1 MQTFPHVLVPVD
13 FSPST
18 VPLLRCLAELRALGA
33 DRVTLLYVMPVRY
46 PRAVPPPEH
55 HALYEGL
62 LDERAR
68 QLRTD
73 GFEVET
79 LLVLGDPAAEI
90 VEAGRAAD
98 LILIGSRGHNLLA
111 RLLIGS
117 TAAEVVRTA
126 ETPVLLDRIEPD
138 EEADCTAVCAA
149 EMRRVLLATDGSANA
164 HAAERMALALADGA
178 EHLVLVTVLDDGSD
192 SEDAARAHL
201 NRLAD
206 AYVGS
211 VAIHVEQDE
220 KASEVIRRL
229 ADAEDATLI
238 VVGRQGR
245 GYLAGNVLGS
255 TAEAVAVR
263 SGRPVLLVPSTQ

>member
-1 MQTFPHVLVPVD
+1 MHTFPHILVPID

-33 DRVTLLYVMPVRY
+33 ERVTLLYVMPVRY
-46 PRAVPPPEH
+46 PRAAPPPEH
-55 HALYEGL
+55 HTLYESL
-62 LDERAR
+62 LDERAG
-68 QLRTD
+68 QLRAD

-79 LLVLGDPAAEI
+79 RLVLGDPATEI

-98 LILIGSRGHNLLA
+98 LILIGSRGHNLLY

-126 ETPVLLDRIEPD
+126 ETPVLLDRIEPG

-149 EMRRVLLATDGSANA
+149 KVRRVLLATDGSASA
-164 HAAERMALALADGA
+164 HAAERVALALADGA
-178 EHLVLVTVLDDGSD
+178 EHLVLVTVLDEGSD
-192 SEDAARAHL
+192 NEEAARTHL
-201 NRLAD
+201 DHLAD
-206 AYVGS
+206 GYRGS
-211 VAIHVEQDE
+211 VAIHVERGE

-229 ADAEDATLI
+229 ADAEDATLV

-245 GYLAGNVLGS
+245 GYLTGNMLGS
-255 TAEAVAVR
+255 TAEAVVVR
-263 SGRPVLLVPSTQ
+263 SGRPVLLVPSTR

>member
-1 MQTFPHVLVPVD
+1 MHTFPHVLAPVD

-18 VPLLRCLAELRALGA
+18 LPLLRCLAELRALGA
-33 DRVTLLYVMPVRY
+33 ERITLLHVMPVRY
-46 PRAVPPPEH
+46 PRAAPPPEH

-62 LDERAR
+62 LDERASE
-68 QLRTD
+68 LRAD

-79 LLVLGDPAAEI
+79 RLVLGDPATEI

-98 LILIGSRGHNLLA
+98 LILIGSRGHNLLY

-126 ETPVLLDRIEPD
+126 QTPVLLDRIEPA
-138 EEADCTAVCAA
+138 EQADCAAVCATKVH
-149 EMRRVLLATDGSANA
+149 RVLLATDGSASA
-164 HAAERMALALADGA
+164 QDAERVALALASGA

-192 SEDAARAHL
+192 SEVAARAHL
-201 NRLAD
+201 DRLAE
-206 AYVGS
+206 AYSGS
-211 VAIHVEQDE
+211 IAIHVERAE

-229 ADAEDATLI
+229 AAAEDATL
-238 VVGRQGR
+238 VVIGRQGR
-245 GYLAGNVLGS
+245 GYLAGNLLGS

-263 SGRPVLLVPSTQ
+263 SGRPVLLVPSTG